1 MASHRERDRSDSID
15 AQGAALLRQSVLQ
28 LAESYLFQDHLESRV
43 SYSAL
48 PRLRHEGGSSVRSG
62 IVRLNL
68 LGRLSLSP
76 FGDFRAQ
83 KTDFVWLRPDKYG
96 RQKLA
101 QQPENSNILFWSDNA
116 SADLHDANRPGVDEV
131 FERDSRLRTVLH
143 NGCVVAQSNKIAG
156 PTFI

>member
-1 MASHRERDRSDSID
+1 M
-15 AQGAALLRQSVLQ
+15 
-28 LAESYLFQDHLESRV
+28 
-43 SYSAL
+43 
-48 PRLRHEGGSSVRSG
+48 RSG

-68 LGRLSLSP
+68 LGRLSPSP